1 MSYFSSMTSTE
12 SIRRLYAAVADGD
25 AAAAAAHLAPDAV
38 LHIPGDNPLAG
49 DHTGRVAILEVL
61 ARVRAGGERVELI
74 DVLAGREHT
83 AAYCRVR
90 MDGVG
95 GFDGLDNS
103 TVHLFRMA
111 GDRIGEAWFHN
122 RDQAAVDAHW
132 KAATR

>member
-1 MSYFSSMTSTE
+1 MTSTE

-49 DHTGRVAILEVL
+49 DHAGRVAILEVL
-61 ARVRAGGERVELI
+61 ARVRAGGEQIELI

-90 MDGVG
+90 MDGPG
-95 GFDGLDNS
+95 GSAGSDGLDNS

-132 KAATR
+132 KAAAR